1 MKLLYTSLFGLMLC
15 FQGLSQNQMSKSIA
29 VANPNVNNLSIK
41 SEIAAKMMRLELI
54 KIDKYRVLDEFDM
67 ADVIKSNA
75 SFSSGCYGLNCLSDI
90 GEGLKVDYVLCGSFD
105 GLGNKI
111 AITLKMVDVK
121 NRTIY
126 QSLVK
131 EFDNQE
137 PEIQRMIEQMVKEM
151 NQIEID
157 KVTAQRLTFKNEP
170 ISSNNVGKI
179 NNSGPRIGYAFMVGS
194 LSEFAKRSEEEG
206 GLDIFP
212 GVSMIGYQVE
222 GQYVGTE
229 NFSAL
234 VECVINASGLE
245 QGKFIPSLTIMNGFR
260 FGKAGWEF
268 AFGPG
273 FSVKSTSQGFF
284 DTDHQTNRGYF
295 SETDWNQYCN
305 ENFYNNA
312 AYPEYNV
319 NGVFTPPTPE
329 QFNSNYHFAK
339 HFDVRGQKSINT
351 TFVFAFGRTFRRG
364 ALNVPV
370 NAFYSSQKG
379 GGYVGLNIGFN
390 VQKSKKNI
398 NSTR

>member
-137 PEIQRMIEQMVKEM
+137 PEIQRMIEQM
-151 NQIEID
+151 
-157 KVTAQRLTFKNEP
+157 FK
-170 ISSNNVGKI
+170 
-179 NNSGPRIGYAFMVGS
+179 
-194 LSEFAKRSEEEG
+194 
-206 GLDIFP
+206 
-212 GVSMIGYQVE
+212 
-222 GQYVGTE
+222 
-229 NFSAL
+229 
-234 VECVINASGLE
+234 
-245 QGKFIPSLTIMNGFR
+245 
-260 FGKAGWEF
+260 
-268 AFGPG
+268 
-273 FSVKSTSQGFF
+273 
-284 DTDHQTNRGYF
+284 
-295 SETDWNQYCN
+295 
-305 ENFYNNA
+305 
-312 AYPEYNV
+312 
-319 NGVFTPPTPE
+319 
-329 QFNSNYHFAK
+329 
-339 HFDVRGQKSINT
+339 
-351 TFVFAFGRTFRRG
+351 
-364 ALNVPV
+364 
-370 NAFYSSQKG
+370 
-379 GGYVGLNIGFN
+379 
-390 VQKSKKNI
+390 
-398 NSTR
+398 